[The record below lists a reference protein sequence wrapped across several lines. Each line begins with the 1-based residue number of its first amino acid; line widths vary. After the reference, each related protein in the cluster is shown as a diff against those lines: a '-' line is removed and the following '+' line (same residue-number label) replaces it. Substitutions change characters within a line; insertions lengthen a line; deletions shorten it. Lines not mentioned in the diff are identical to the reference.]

1 MFQVRSFYQAPNRRP
16 RRDFFLPAPSSPS
29 RDDHAGVKTS
39 PFLFSA
45 LLFYTWTNPSRLTK
59 RCGLV
64 RRKVR
69 RTGKGGTSVKRDG
82 SRERS
87 QRGRGGGQWPHH
99 QHHRPHHRPL
109 PPPRRLWLPTQ
120 GDRQFFLSHRGVRSK
135 PRLMLRRPS
144 RCSLTSLASD
154 LGRLSCSSGGDH
166 SRAGQRNGKFETTPL
181 SAFCDPSGTRLIACR
196 TATPFDAREWRR

>member
-1 MFQVRSFYQAPNRRP
+1 MAW
-16 RRDFFLPAPSSPS
+16 
-29 RDDHAGVKTS
+29 
-39 PFLFSA
+39 SA
-45 LLFYTWTNPSRLTK
+45 EKSDARA
-59 RCGLV
+59 R
-64 RRKVR
+64 
-69 RTGKGGTSVKRDG
+69 GGTSVKRDG

-144 RCSLTSLASD
+144 RCSLTSLASN

-166 SRAGQRNGKFETTPL
+166 SRAGQRNGKFKTTPL
-181 SAFCDPSGTRLIACR
+181 SACVVHSLADPFAPHAFPLRTPLSHTRAPHCSTLMRDCRSMRSGFEPESQ
-196 TATPFDAREWRR
+196 TPCSIGLVVIKSMQVKAREQAPHLCSGSAF

>member
-1 MFQVRSFYQAPNRRP
+1 MFTPPVFA
-16 RRDFFLPAPSSPS
+16 
-29 RDDHAGVKTS
+29 TS
-39 PFLFSA
+39 PGGAISQNLDFVQVAHAFSVYVFFGWLTLDDA
-45 LLFYTWTNPSRLTK
+45 LPTNPSRLPIA
-59 RCGLV
+59 CGLV
-64 RRKVR
+64 RRKLR
-69 RTGKGGTSVKRDG
+69 HTGKGGTSVKRDG

-144 RCSLTSLASD
+144 RCSLTSLASN

-181 SAFCDPSGTRLIACR
+181 SAFCDPSGTRLITCR
-196 TATPFDAREWRR
+196 IATPLDAREWRR